1 MSKLVYVA
9 KRVIR
14 SLRRKELI
22 EVPKSINAQHI
33 LEGKIALIT
42 GGSSGIGFAMAQ
54 KFLEEGAKVIIASSN
69 EDKLR
74 KNETELN
81 QPDKIRSLVL
91 DVRDTKKIGSKIEE
105 ALNMF
110 DEKRIDILV
119 NSAGVPDEKDFFHTT
134 EEDYDRVM
142 DINMKGT
149 YFVSQAVA
157 NHMIRNKIKGHI
169 LNHASASSKRPA
181 WTPYQISKWGIR
193 GFTLGLAD
201 ILIPCGI
208 VVNAIAP
215 GPTGTPFF
223 GMKNGENN
231 YMENQPAHRYAYP
244 SEIAELAAF
253 MVSDHGN
260 LIVGDTYF
268 ISGGSG
274 VTTLH
279 N

>member
-1 MSKLVYVA
+1 MSKLIYVA
-9 KRVIR
+9 KRLIR

-22 EVPKSINAQHI
+22 EVPKAINAQRI
-33 LEGKIALIT
+33 LDGKVALIT

-69 EDKLR
+69 EEKLR
-74 KNETELN
+74 IANEKLN
-81 QPDKIRSLVL
+81 QTDKVRTILL
-91 DVRDTKKIGSKIEE
+91 DVRDIKKLQSKIEE
-105 ALNMF
+105 AVNSF

-119 NSAGVPDEKDFFHTT
+119 NSAGVPDEKDFFNTA
-134 EEDYDRVM
+134 EKDYDRVM
-142 DINMKGT
+142 DTNMKGT

-157 NHMIRNKIKGHI
+157 NHMIKNKIKGHI
-169 LNHASASSKRPA
+169 LNLASASSKRPA

-201 ILIPCGI
+201 TLIPYGI
-208 VVNAIAP
+208 IVNAIAP

-231 YMENQPAHRYAYP
+231 YLDTQPTHRYAYP

>member
-1 MSKLVYVA
+1 MSKITFLA
-9 KRVIR
+9 KRIIR

-22 EVPKSINAQHI
+22 EVPKSINAKHI

-42 GGSSGIGFAMAQ
+42 GGNSGIGFAMAQ
-54 KFLEEGAKVIIASSN
+54 KFLDEGARVIIAGTNEKKLKSSY
-69 EDKLR
+69 EQLGDSDKVR
-74 KNETELN
+74 T
-81 QPDKIRSLVL
+81 IVI
-91 DVRDTKKIGSKIEE
+91 DVSDVTHISEKVES

-110 DEKRIDILV
+110 PERRIDILV

-134 EEDYDRVM
+134 EKDYDRVM

-149 YFVSQAVA
+149 FFMSQAVA
-157 NHMIRNKIKGHI
+157 AQMIEKKIKGHI
-169 LNHASASSKRPA
+169 LNLASASSKRPA
-181 WTPYQISKWGIR
+181 WTPYQISKWGVR

-201 ILIPCGI
+201 TLIPYGI

-231 YMENQPAHRYAYP
+231 YMENQPSHRYAYP

-274 VTTLH
+274 ITTLH

>member
-22 EVPKSINAQHI
+22 EVPKAINAQHI
-33 LEGKIALIT
+33 LEGKVALIT

-69 EDKLR
+69 EEKLL
-74 KNETELN
+74 KSENELN
-81 QPDKIRSLVL
+81 QPDKVRTLVL
-91 DVRDTKKIGSKIEE
+91 DVRDTNRIVSKIDE
-105 ALNMF
+105 ALNLF

-119 NSAGVPDEKDFFHTT
+119 NSAGIPDANDFFHTT
-134 EEDYDRVM
+134 EEVYDRVM
-142 DINMKGT
+142 DTNMKGT

-157 NHMIRNKIKGHI
+157 NHMIKNKIKGHI
-169 LNHASASSKRPA
+169 LNLASASSKRPA

-201 ILIPCGI
+201 TLIPYGI

-231 YMENQPAHRYAYP
+231 YMESQPAHRYAYP